1 MVKLAG
7 FLAFKRHRR
16 RSDIP
21 TMRRLLASVLVTV
34 VLAGACAK
42 APARDATAHRSGPAV
57 SSADTAA
64 TLEAASQK
72 TVDAGSAH
80 MDLWM
85 YVTVGGRT
93 MQVTAQGDL
102 VFDGNDP
109 RKTEVHM
116 TMDLPG
122 GSGGPAGSIEM
133 IVAPGFVFY
142 LKSDAFRGAPGL
154 RTPWIKFDP
163 ATLDGRLARAFH
175 ALTSAANDPT
185 GSLSFTYGLTDAH
198 RIGIE
203 IVDGVTTTHYRATV
217 DLRKAL
223 RENPAVQRP
232 AVRKLLRG
240 YRRMLADRGTFPID
254 IWVDT
259 DGYLK
264 QMDYRLPV
272 AATEGLDDGDVGMTM
287 TLTRIGEPVQ
297 IEIPPADQVTDIA
310 DLLPGSVT
318 NL

>member
-1 MVKLAG
+1 
-7 FLAFKRHRR
+7 
-16 RSDIP
+16 
-21 TMRRLLASVLVTV
+21 VLVTA
-34 VLAGACAK
+34 VLGGACAN
-42 APARDATAHRSGPAV
+42 APARDATAHRSEPAV

-64 TLEAASQK
+64 ILEAASQK
-72 TVDAGSAH
+72 TVEAGSAH
-80 MDLWM
+80 VDLWM
-85 YVTVGGRT
+85 YVTAGGRT
-93 MQVTAQGDL
+93 AQVTAQGDM
-102 VFDGNDP
+102 VFAGNDP
-109 RKTEVHM
+109 RKTQVHM

-122 GSGGPAGSIEM
+122 ASFDGSGGSIEM

-142 LKSDAFRGAPGL
+142 MKSEAFRTAPGL
-154 RTPWIKFDP
+154 TTPWIKFDP

-185 GSLSFTYGLTDAH
+185 GSLSFTYGLIDAH

-203 IVDGVTTTHYRATV
+203 NVDGVTTTHYRATV
-217 DLRKAL
+217 DLGKAL
-223 RENPAVQRP
+223 RENPVLRRP

-240 YRRMLADRGTFPID
+240 YRRMLADGGTFPIE

-297 IEIPPADQVTDIA
+297 IEIPPANEVTDIA